1 MHRTRNDLP
10 ENVRT
15 EMAEL
20 LNQRLADTLDLA
32 LRAKHAHWNVK
43 GPHFLPL
50 HELFDRVHGA
60 AAAAADQLAERAAA
74 LGATA
79 WGTLP
84 EVQGASSL
92 LPFDPKLLRGAD
104 LAAAVAESIAATG
117 AGYRA
122 AIAAADAAGDADT
135 ADLFTELSREADQLL
150 WMVEAHQQA
159 DA

>member
-10 ENVRT
+10 EGVRA

-20 LNQRLADTLDLA
+20 LNRRLADTLDLA

-43 GPHFLPL
+43 GPHFIPL

-74 LGATA
+74 LGGAA
-79 WGTLP
+79 QGTLP
-84 EVQGASSL
+84 EIHGSSSL
-92 LPFDPKLLRGAD
+92 PPFDAKLVRGAD
-104 LAAAVAESIAATG
+104 LVAAVAESLAAAG
-117 AGYRA
+117 SGYRS
-122 AIAAADAAGDADT
+122 AIAAADGAGDADT